1 MSPFHSRIVG
11 MKRLLL
17 IDGHSMAY
25 RAFFALPVENFRSS
39 KGQPTNAIYGFGS
52 MLLNL
57 IINEKPTH
65 IAVAFDVS
73 RKTFRTE
80 MFPEYKA
87 TRAATPD
94 EFRSQLSYINEL
106 VDSLNIRRFAIEGFE
121 ADDILA
127 TLSTRA
133 VAEGF
138 EVLIC
143 TGDRDSFQL
152 VTPKITVLYPKKGV
166 TEMARMTPDAVFEK
180 YGLTPVQYPDF
191 AALRGDPSDNLP
203 SVPGVGEKT
212 ATKWIADFGSLSKL
226 IESVETIPGKVGESL
241 RANVNVVLLNRDLTA
256 LRHNLEI
263 DVAIDD
269 LQWSGPDITAT
280 ETLLNLL
287 EIKALKERIHSLS
300 ESPAK
305 TQTPV
310 QQVDVSTI
318 TSAELAKR
326 LKGRKEPVALYASNR
341 IRDGGFAI
349 ALSTSDI
356 YLVEDA
362 AGEWLLD
369 AALPKWV
376 HDAKRISR
384 YEEIAGVEFDTELAA
399 YLINPGGRNLELTDL
414 AQRFLEKTIPAVGDD
429 LFATFNPALAGV
441 IFELVP
447 VLREQMA
454 ERNLVSLFTELELPT
469 AFELAHIEKLGI
481 AVDRSKL
488 EELRDFF
495 AQEVYRETSAAHA
508 AAGHEF
514 NIGSPKQL
522 QVVLFDELKLPKT
535 KKIKTGFTTDAESL
549 DWLAAK
555 TGHPI
560 LAHLLRIR
568 ETSKLLTTVDG
579 LLAAIAEDGR
589 IHSTF
594 QQTVAATGRLSSTD
608 PNLQNIPVRTEE
620 GRRIRDCFVA
630 AKPFTGLL
638 TADYSQIEMRIMA
651 HLSKDEGL
659 IAAFKSGEDL
669 HSTVGAQ
676 VFGVAVKDVDP
687 EMRRQIKA
695 MSYGLAYGLSAYG
708 LAAQLNLSPG
718 DAQELM
724 HQYFKRFGGIQDY
737 LKSVVEEAREKGYTE
752 TILGRRRYLPDL
764 SSDNRQRRE
773 VAERMALNA
782 PIQGSAADIIKVAM
796 LNVARVLSSDNFQ
809 SRLLLQVHDELIF
822 EIAPGE
828 QERLSEVVRRE
839 MENAVALSLPLSV
852 NIGIG
857 ASWDLA
863 AH

>member
-1 MSPFHSRIVG
+1 

-25 RAFFALPVENFRSS
+25 RAFYALPVENFRSS

-52 MLLNL
+52 MLVNL
-57 IINEKPTH
+57 ISSEKPTH
-65 IAVAFDVS
+65 LAVAFDVS

-94 EFRSQLSYINEL
+94 EFRSQMSYINEL
-106 VDSLNIRRFAIEGFE
+106 VDALGIQRFAIEGFE

-127 TLSTRA
+127 TLSSRA
-133 VAEGF
+133 VLDGF

-152 VTPKITVLYPKKGV
+152 VTPEITVLYPKKGV
-166 TEMARMTPDAVFEK
+166 TEMNRMTPDAVFEK
-180 YGLTPVQYPDF
+180 YGLTPLQYPDF

-212 ATKWIADFGSLSKL
+212 ATKWIADFGSLQKL
-226 IESVETIPGKVGESL
+226 TDAIETIPGKVGESL
-241 RANVNVVLLNRDLTA
+241 RANIGLVQLNRELTA
-256 LRHNLEI
+256 LRHDLDIDISIADLE
-263 DVAIDD
+263 
-269 LQWSGPDITAT
+269 WKGPDLAVA
-280 ETLLNLL
+280 EPLLDSL
-287 EIKALKERIHSLS
+287 EIKALKDRIRALGGSSPKVEEARTKVDIPTIS
-300 ESPAK
+300 E
-305 TQTPV
+305 
-310 QQVDVSTI
+310 QQ
-318 TSAELAKR
+318 LARK
-326 LKGRKEPVALYASNR
+326 LNGRVEPIALYT
-341 IRDGGFAI
+341 DGLFSEGNFAI
-349 ALSTSDI
+349 ALSADEV
-356 YLVEDA
+356 YRVEGP
-362 AGEWLLD
+362 AGEWIMD
-369 AALPKWV
+369 TSLPKWL
-376 HDAKRISR
+376 HNAKRSLR
-384 YEEIAGVEFDTELAA
+384 AQEIAGVTFDTELAA
-399 YLINPGGRNLELTDL
+399 YLINPGGRNLEIADLT
-414 AQRFLEKTIPAVGDD
+414 QRFLEISIPDAAED
-429 LFATFNPALAGV
+429 LFATYNPHLAGA
-441 IFELVP
+441 IFALVP
-447 VLREQMA
+447 VLRREME
-454 ERNLVSLFTELELPT
+454 ERQLTDLFNDLEMPTLLEL
-469 AFELAHIEKLGI
+469 AEMERLGI
-481 AVDRSKL
+481 AVDLKKL
-488 EELRDFF
+488 EALRSFF
-495 AQEVYRETSAAHA
+495 LGEVERETKAAHA
-508 AAGHEF
+508 VAGHEF

-535 KKIKTGFTTDAESL
+535 KKIKTGYTTDAESL
-549 DWLAAK
+549 EGLAVK

-579 LLAAIAEDGR
+579 LLAATTSDGR
-589 IHSTF
+589 IHTTF

-620 GRRIRDCFVA
+620 GRQIRDCFIA
-630 AKPFTGLL
+630 AAPYKKLL

-651 HLSKDEGL
+651 HLSQDAGL

-669 HSTVGAQ
+669 HSTVGSQ
-676 VFGVAVKDVDP
+676 VFGVDVKSVTP

-695 MSYGLAYGLSAYG
+695 MSYGLAYGLSAFG
-708 LAAQLNLSPG
+708 LAQQLNLSPG
-718 DAQELM
+718 DAQALM
-724 HQYFKRFGGIQDY
+724 HQYFQRFGGIQDY
-737 LKSVVEEAREKGYTE
+737 LKTVVDEARTKGYTE

-796 LNVARVLSSDNFQ
+796 LNVSRLMKERDLK

-822 EIAPGE
+822 EIAGAE
-828 QERLSEVVRRE
+828 EETLSTLVRQE
-839 MENAVALSLPLSV
+839 MESAVTLSLPLSV
-852 NIGIG
+852 NIGVG